1 MRAADS
7 RMLPPPPTL
16 VPAPGERS
24 AGWEKHGELT
34 TGLKESC
41 TVPAQPS
48 ARSVVALVLS
58 PSSKVEGKPPPFA
71 GAPCEQPSTRFSA
84 LQGAALRGGSFVSRR
99 SRRAAAPREIKRLRA
114 VKATNHFRTSLLWF
128 ALQQIARA
136 AAVAT
141 APPEAPSRPRR
152 FGGTRVAPS
161 GQEPKLGAGRQR
173 AASIPALLGAARLR
187 FGVLRRR
194 PGQHSNGH
202 CTVRGSNGEF
212 CVARRNCREGIA
224 DSGANA
230 LDLKALFL

>member
-1 MRAADS
+1 M
-7 RMLPPPPTL
+7 

-41 TVPAQPS
+41 IVPAQPS

-58 PSSKVEGKPPPFA
+58 PSTKVEGKPPPFA

-141 APPEAPSRPRR
+141 APPEAASRPRR

-161 GQEPKLGAGRQR
+161 GQEPKLGAAAGRVH
-173 AASIPALLGAARLR
+173 PGAAWGCQAPLR
-187 FGVLRRR
+187 CAAPAAR
-194 PGQHSNGH
+194 PTQQRTLHSP
-202 CTVRGSNGEF
+202 
-212 CVARRNCREGIA
+212 GI
-224 DSGANA
+224 
-230 LDLKALFL
+230 KW